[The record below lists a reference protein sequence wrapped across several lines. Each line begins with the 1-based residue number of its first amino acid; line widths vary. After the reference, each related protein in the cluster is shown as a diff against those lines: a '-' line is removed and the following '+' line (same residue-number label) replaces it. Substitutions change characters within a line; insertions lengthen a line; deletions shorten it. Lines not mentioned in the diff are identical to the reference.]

1 MRFEPAAHQPS
12 NATTPSISWAPHSM
26 TREYPFDSSDYIGGS
41 LNQMIMVNDGI
52 LSSFTVQLHCAS
64 IVHPETPP
72 LSSTVAD
79 VDTDSDTDIDA
90 DTETDT
96 LWVEGEEVEL
106 YIVKRE
112 RER

>member
-1 MRFEPAAHQPS
+1 
-12 NATTPSISWAPHSM
+12 M

-41 LNQMIMVNDGI
+41 LNQMIMVSDSI

-64 IVHPETPP
+64 ILRPETPP
-72 LSSTVAD
+72 LSGTVAD

-90 DTETDT
+90 DTDADIETET
-96 LWVEGEEVEL
+96 LRVEREEVEL

-112 RER
+112 QER